1 MPKKLFTILVRLTGS
16 LTVVAT
22 TTVICHHFLTV
33 NATTVG
39 FAYLM
44 GVLAIA
50 TAWGFLPASV
60 ASVSAMLCFNFF
72 FLPPIGQFTIADPQN
87 WIALFTFLATA
98 LVASHLSDRARRQAL
113 DALNR
118 QRETE
123 QLYALSR
130 SILLSESSAPVVSRL
145 VQHVAQIFECDA
157 VALFDA
163 YNGEVLCGGPEEIA
177 GIEAAL
183 RQAVTLSTNTRDEER
198 RLTVAVI
205 NLGGRP
211 IGSLALRGSELQDG
225 ALQALLNLVAI
236 ALERVRTSEAASR
249 AEVARESEE
258 FKSTLLDAIAHEF
271 KTPLTSIKA
280 ASTSILSDGARLSPQ
295 LMELTTIID
304 EETDRLSLLVT
315 EAVRMSQIDAGKVR
329 LDRKR
334 FDLKP
339 LLETLAEQFAP
350 RAEGRKLTLSVPKKM
365 SRVNADS
372 DLILLALRQLI
383 ENALKYS
390 PQGTPVE
397 IVAGE
402 EPGRIVV
409 RVIDLGA
416 GVPIKERE
424 RIFDKYYRL
433 QSARQTSP
441 GTGLGLY
448 IAREIMRTHGG
459 DLWVESM
466 HGAGSEFCAAI
477 PVAEPGDAE

>member
-1 MPKKLFTILVRLTGS
+1 MVARLTVS
-16 LTVVAT
+16 LTVVAV
-22 TTVICHHFLTV
+22 TTVVCHRFLTL

-39 FAYLM
+39 FAYLI

-50 TAWGFLPASV
+50 TAWGFLPAAA

-72 FLPPIGQFTIADPQN
+72 FLPPVGQFIIADPQN

-98 LVASHLSDRARRQAL
+98 LVASHLSDRAQRQAL

-130 SILLSESSAPVVSRL
+130 SILLSETPAAVGSQL

-163 YNGEVLCGGPEEIA
+163 HSGEVLCGGPEEIP
-177 GIEAAL
+177 GIEATL
-183 RQAVTLSTNTRDEER
+183 KQAVTLSANTRDEAE

-205 NLGGRP
+205 NLGGQP
-211 IGSLALRGSELQDG
+211 IGSLALRGSILSDG

-236 ALERVRTSEAASR
+236 ALERVRTGEAASR
-249 AEVARESEE
+249 AEVARQSEE

-280 ASTSILSDGARLSPQ
+280 ASTAMLSDGPSLSPQ
-295 LMELTTIID
+295 LKELTTIID
-304 EETDRLSLLVT
+304 EEAGRLSLLVT

-329 LDRKR
+329 LDRKQ

-339 LLETLAEQFAP
+339 LLEILVEQFAP
-350 RAEGRKLTLSVPKKM
+350 RTEGRKLTLSA
-365 SRVNADS
+365 SERLLGVNADP

-390 PQGTPVE
+390 PEGTPIE

-409 RVIDLGA
+409 RVIDQGA
-416 GVPIKERE
+416 GIPIKERE

-433 QSARQTSP
+433 QSAKQTSS

-448 IAREIMRTHGG
+448 IAREVMRTHGG

-477 PVAEPGDAE
+477 PVAGPGDSE